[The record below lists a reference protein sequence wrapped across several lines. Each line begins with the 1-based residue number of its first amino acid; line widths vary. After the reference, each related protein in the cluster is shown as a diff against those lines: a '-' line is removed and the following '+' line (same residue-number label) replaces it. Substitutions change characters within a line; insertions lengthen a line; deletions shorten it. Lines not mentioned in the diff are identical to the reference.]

1 VDGVMDF
8 SWSPDQQARYDEI
21 LAAVREAFP
30 FDERGYSREDWKT
43 LGRLGVLG
51 ASVPTAYGGRGGS
64 ALDAAAVFEAAGRGC
79 ADTGL
84 VFAAAAHLFA
94 CVMPIAEF
102 ADESLRR
109 SLLPRMSAGELV
121 AGNAATES
129 DAGSDLS
136 HLGTEATKVDGG
148 FLLNGTKSFVS
159 NGPEADV
166 YVTYAT
172 TDRAAGHLGI
182 TGFVVDRATA
192 GVNAGPPMEKMGL
205 RSCPAGTVT
214 FDDCF
219 VPDERVLGPVGGG
232 TAVFRHS
239 MIWERTCLFALY
251 LGVQQRLLD
260 RCVAHVRQRRQF
272 GRRLGYFQSVAN
284 RVVDMK
290 LRLDSGRLLLHRACW
305 QWDRGEDAGLA
316 TALAKL
322 AVSEAAVASA
332 QDAIQLFGARGY
344 LHGEGIEAALRDAV
358 PATIFSG
365 TSEIQRTIVAK
376 ELGL

>member
-1 VDGVMDF
+1 MMDF
-8 SWSPDQQARYDEI
+8 SWSPDQQASYDAT
-21 LAAVREAFP
+21 LAAVREVFP
-30 FDERGYSREDWKT
+30 FDERGYRREDWEA
-43 LGRLGVLG
+43 LGRIGVLG
-51 ASVPTAYGGRGGS
+51 ASVPTTYGGRGGS

-94 CVMPIAEF
+94 CSMPIVEF
-102 ADESLRR
+102 AQESVRR
-109 SLLPRMSAGELV
+109 SLLPRMCVGELV
-121 AGNAATES
+121 AGNAASEV

-136 HLGTEATKVDGG
+136 HLDTEATKVDGG
-148 FLLNGTKSFVS
+148 FLLNGAKNFVS

-172 TDRAAGHLGI
+172 TDRSAGHLGI

-192 GVNAGPPMEKMGL
+192 GVRAGPPMEKMGL

-219 VPDERVLGPVGGG
+219 VADERVLGPVGDG

-272 GRRLGYFQSVAN
+272 GRRLGDFQSVAN

-305 QWDRGEDAGLA
+305 QWDHGEDSGLA

-322 AVSEAAVASA
+322 AVSEAAVAGA

-344 LHGEGIEAALRDAV
+344 LHGEGIEAALRNAV